1 MHRLKGHYYKY
12 EDIDRS
18 NPKKFS
24 VIANGFSVEMIEFQ
38 QPSDAHD
45 EQQQQQQQLL
55 PSPTSSLG
63 SKTAA
68 AAPLTQPVKTSTNI
82 FASIKASIKTETAH
96 DIETVAAPP
105 LPKKRK
111 IAAASGATSSNGS
124 NGRSPIN
131 CLLYTSPSPRD

>member
-1 MHRLKGHYYKY
+1 
-12 EDIDRS
+12 
-18 NPKKFS
+18 
-24 VIANGFSVEMIEFQ
+24 MIEFQ

-124 NGRSPIN
+124 NGRSPIKMDVDEAAEATVSPPAKVSKVSCN
-131 CLLYTSPSPRD
+131 FFDCLCM